1 MAALREEEVGAV
13 RVEEARAAPASSR
26 KMLWIGILA
35 GFFTLALGGG
45 LFAWLG
51 FPGASVPSEG
61 QGDRKAAAAPA
72 EVITP
77 LSLDPF
83 VVNLLDTEGI
93 RYLKVKLD
101 MDVSGIDKAT
111 VDRHNPKIR
120 DSIIILLSSKRY
132 DEIASIEGKLRLR
145 EEIEYRLAQ
154 ILGQHN
160 VHRVYFTDFV
170 VQ

>member
-1 MAALREEEVGAV
+1 MAAKREEEVGALK
-13 RVEEARAAPASSR
+13 VEEARAAPASSR

-35 GFFTLALGGG
+35 GLFALALGGG

-51 FPGASVPSEG
+51 LPGASSSSEG
-61 QGDRKAAAAPA
+61 QGGKAVAAPA

-101 MDVSGIDKAT
+101 LDVSGIDKAT

-154 ILGQHN
+154 ILGQQT